1 MVFHM
6 KATIVIDDRIFIRV
20 KHEAAKR
27 KSTISSVIESAL
39 RQSLDTNRAKK
50 RLKPLPK
57 FHGGKEKVDISDR
70 DALYEAMEGVAV
82 HR

>member
-6 KATIVIDDRIFIRV
+6 KATIVIDDGVFVRV

-39 RQSLDTNRAKK
+39 RQSLDRKPARK

-57 FHGGKEKVDISDR
+57 FHGGKERVDVSDR
-70 DALYEAMEGVAV
+70 DALYE
-82 HR
+82 